1 MADTT
6 NTGATKTTP
15 TALAAGLSIIMNR
28 KVGSTNTPL
37 YPVTKIANVKQDDG
51 TTLTDV
57 IAGLAPKEHGNHV
70 PDFSKETEN
79 NLRFLRNDNTWATIQ
94 TATTDQPGVVQL
106 SDNANLDDSTVAAT
120 AKAVKTVNDAVA
132 ALTTTADST
141 YVKNTLLGSKSGV
154 ATLDE
159 NGFVPS
165 SQLPSYVDDVIEV
178 KMSEDL
184 ASATL
189 SDGSSVT
196 PETGKIYVDAV
207 GDSASNKTYRW
218 SGTTYVVISDTL
230 ALGETSSTAFDGARG
245 KIAYDHSQAAH
256 ARVDATLTEKSDTN
270 GYIKINGTETLVYAH
285 PQADGFTANNPHGLK
300 SADIP
305 DLTTAILAQGATIV
319 DTNVTKDV
327 IVNKLGYTP
336 QDQAVLAT
344 AANNGVMSAAYAKK
358 LDNCQEIAVSAD
370 EPTFSTDGLWLQVV

>member
-1 MADTT
+1 MA
-6 NTGATKTTP
+6 NLATG
-15 TALAAGLSIIMNR
+15 LNIIINK
-28 KVGSTNTPL
+28 KVGDTNTPI
-37 YPVTKIANVKQDDG
+37 YPLTRVANVKNDDG
-51 TTLTDV
+51 TSLVDT
-57 IAGLAPKEHGNHV
+57 ISGLALKEHGNHV
-70 PDFSKETEN
+70 PDYSKETSS
-79 NLRFLRNDNTWATIQ
+79 NLRFLRNDNTWANIQ
-94 TATTDQPGVVQL
+94 TATVEQAGVVQL
-106 SDNANLDDSTVAAT
+106 SDNANLNDSTVAAT

-132 ALTTTADST
+132 ALTTAADST
-141 YVKNTLLGSKSGV
+141 YVKNTLLGAKSGV

-165 SQLPSYVDDVIEV
+165 TQLPSYVDDVIEV
-178 KMSEDL
+178 KMGETL

-189 SDGSSVT
+189 ADGSTVT
-196 PETGKIYVDAV
+196 PEAGKIYVDSV
-207 GDSASNKTYRW
+207 GDKASNKTYRW
-218 SGTTYVVISDTL
+218 SGTAYVVISETL

-305 DLTTAILAQGATIV
+305 DLTDAILAQGATIV

-336 QDQAVLAT
+336 QDQSVLAS
-344 AANNGVMSAAYAKK
+344 AANNGVMSKEYAAK
-358 LDNCQEIAVSAD
+358 LDNCLETAVSAD
-370 EPTFSTDGLWLQVV
+370 APKFTNGIWYQVVE